1 MAKDYPKPTQ
11 EWLEKTMASL
21 ELTREEALEMWCD
34 DHDIDAGLAKD
45 FDLAPERQKVVR
57 EMTKGK
63 AAPNYSLEGKTR
75 KPRKEDTE
83 KREIIENLQSA
94 IDDWFSKWEDI
105 TEPQIVN
112 PEREITFTLNGNNY
126 SLTLTKHRPP
136 KAAKK

>member
-75 KPRKEDTE
+75 KPRKADPE
-83 KREIIENLQSA
+83 KVKIIENLFACVAAQ
-94 IDDWFSKWEDI
+94 IGDEGTSKIE
-105 TEPQIVN
+105 N
-112 PEREITFTLNGNNY
+112 PERQIDFKIGERCY
-126 SLTLTKHRPP
+126 SLTLTLHRPP
-136 KAAKK
+136 KAGKK